1 MNKFDILIIGS
12 GPGGYRTAEYAARK
26 GLTVAVFEKD
36 QPGGTCLNS
45 GCIPTKTLCKHAEVA
60 DTVREAAQ
68 YGVKLENAAF
78 DIDMQAV
85 VARKEEVTEKLRQGI
100 EQLMAMPGITFVR
113 GEARFTANKT
123 VVCNGEEY
131 TADNIIIAS
140 GSSAKVL
147 PVEGAQLNGV
157 ITSTELLC
165 LDHVP
170 HSLCII
176 GAGVIGMEFAS
187 IYRSFGCE
195 VTVVEFLKECLP
207 ALDSDI
213 AKRLRKQLEQRG
225 VQFALQS
232 GVTKIE
238 QLEGNTLRVHYQ
250 KKGKDAFADAELVL
264 MATGRAANVGS
275 LGLENTEIAYTK
287 AGITVDESMQTNVP
301 GVYAIGDVNGKQML
315 AHAATFQGF
324 RAVNHIVG
332 HADRILFNIV
342 PAAIFTHPEVG
353 SVGLGEDQCKEQG
366 MAYKCRKG
374 YYRSNGKAHAG
385 NATEGMIKLMTDEND
400 RILGCH
406 LYGENAAFIAQE
418 VAVLMNFGATLS
430 QLGEIV
436 HTHPTLSE
444 ILQDMAFMP

>member
-1 MNKFDILIIGS
+1 M
-12 GPGGYRTAEYAARK
+12 
-26 GLTVAVFEKD
+26 VVEKD

-60 DTVREAAQ
+60 DTVREAEQ
-68 YGVKLENAAF
+68 YGVAIKDAAF
-78 DIDMQAV
+78 NIDMQAV
-85 VARKEEVTEKLRQGI
+85 VARKEEVIGRLRQGV
-100 EQLMAMPGITFVR
+100 EQLMSLPGITFIR
-113 GEARFTANKT
+113 GEARFSANKT
-123 VVCNGEEY
+123 VMVNGEEH
-131 TADNIIIAS
+131 TADNIIIAT

-147 PVEGAQLNGV
+147 PVEGAKLKGV

-170 HSLCII
+170 RSLCII

-187 IYRSFGCE
+187 IYRSFGSE

-238 QLEGNTLRVHYQ
+238 TVGDNLRVHYQ
-250 KKGKDAFADAELVL
+250 KKGKEAFADAELVL
-264 MATGRAANVGS
+264 MATGRAANVTE
-275 LGLENTEIAYTK
+275 LGLENTDIDYSP
-287 AGITVDESMQTNVP
+287 AGISTDDNMLTNVP

-332 HADRILFNIV
+332 HTDRILFNVV

-353 SVGLGEDQCKEQG
+353 SVGLSEDLCKAQG

-374 YYRSNGKAHAG
+374 YYRSNGKANAG

-418 VAVLMNFGATLS
+418 VAVLMNFGATLA

>member
-1 MNKFDILIIGS
+1 M
-12 GPGGYRTAEYAARK
+12 
-26 GLTVAVFEKD
+26 VVEKD

-60 DTVREAAQ
+60 DTVREAEQ
-68 YGVKLENAAF
+68 YGVAIKDAAF
-78 DIDMQAV
+78 NIDMQAV
-85 VARKEEVTEKLRQGI
+85 VARKEEVIGRLRQGV
-100 EQLMAMPGITFVR
+100 EQLMAMPGINFVR
-113 GEARFTANKT
+113 GEARFKDNKT
-123 VVCNGEEY
+123 VMVNGEEY
-131 TADNIIIAS
+131 TADNIIIAT

-147 PVEGAQLNGV
+147 PVEGAKLKGV

-170 HSLCII
+170 RSLCII

-187 IYRSFGCE
+187 IYRSFGSE

-238 QLEGNTLRVHYQ
+238 TEGDNLRVHYQ
-250 KKGKDAFADAELVL
+250 KKGKEAFADAELVL
-264 MATGRAANVGS
+264 MATGRAANVTE
-275 LGLENTEIAYTK
+275 LGLENTDIDYSP
-287 AGITVDESMQTNVP
+287 AGISTDDNMLTNVP

-332 HADRILFNIV
+332 HTDRILFNVV

-353 SVGLGEDQCKEQG
+353 SVGLSEDQCKAQG

-374 YYRSNGKAHAG
+374 YYRSNGKANAG

-418 VAVLMNFGATLS
+418 VAVLMNFGATLA

>member
-1 MNKFDILIIGS
+1 M
-12 GPGGYRTAEYAARK
+12 
-26 GLTVAVFEKD
+26 VVEKD

-60 DTVREAAQ
+60 DTVREAEQ
-68 YGVKLENAAF
+68 YGVAIKDAAF
-78 DIDMQAV
+78 NIDMQAV
-85 VARKEEVTEKLRQGI
+85 VARKEEVIGRLRQGV
-100 EQLMAMPGITFVR
+100 EQLMSLPGITFIR
-113 GEARFTANKT
+113 GEARFSANKT
-123 VVCNGEEY
+123 VMVNGEEY
-131 TADNIIIAS
+131 TADNIIIAT

-147 PVEGAQLNGV
+147 PVEGAKLKGV

-170 HSLCII
+170 RSLCII

-187 IYRSFGCE
+187 IYRSFGSE

-238 QLEGNTLRVHYQ
+238 TEGDNLRVHYQ
-250 KKGKDAFADAELVL
+250 KKGKEAFADAELVL
-264 MATGRAANVGS
+264 MATGRAANVTE
-275 LGLENTEIAYTK
+275 LGLENTDIDYSP
-287 AGITVDESMQTNVP
+287 AGISTDDNMLTNVP

-332 HADRILFNIV
+332 HTDRILFNVV

-353 SVGLGEDQCKEQG
+353 SVGLSEDLCKAQG

-374 YYRSNGKAHAG
+374 YYRSNGKANAG
-385 NATEGMIKLMTDEND
+385 NATEGMIKLMTDEQD

-418 VAVLMNFGATLS
+418 VAVLMNFGATLT

>member
-1 MNKFDILIIGS
+1 MNKCDLLIIGS

-26 GLTVAVFEKD
+26 GLQVVVVEKE

-60 DTVREAAQ
+60 DTVREAEQ
-68 YGVKLENAAF
+68 YGVAIKDAAF
-78 DIDMQAV
+78 NIDMQAV
-85 VARKEEVTEKLRQGI
+85 VARKEEVIGRLRQGV
-100 EQLMAMPGITFVR
+100 EQLMSLPGITFIR
-113 GEARFTANKT
+113 GEARFSANKT
-123 VVCNGEEY
+123 VMVNGEEH
-131 TADNIIIAS
+131 TADNIIIAT

-147 PVEGAQLNGV
+147 PVEGAKLKGV

-170 HSLCII
+170 RSLCII

-187 IYRSFGCE
+187 IYRSFGSE

-238 QLEGNTLRVHYQ
+238 TEGDNLRVHYQ
-250 KKGKDAFADAELVL
+250 KKGKEAFADAELVL
-264 MATGRAANVGS
+264 MATGRAANVTE
-275 LGLENTEIAYTK
+275 LGLENTDIDYSP
-287 AGITVDESMQTNVP
+287 AGISTDDNMLTNVP

-332 HADRILFNIV
+332 HTDRILFNVV

-353 SVGLGEDQCKEQG
+353 SVGLSEDLCKAQG

-374 YYRSNGKAHAG
+374 YYRSNGKANAG

-418 VAVLMNFGATLS
+418 VAVLMNFGATLA